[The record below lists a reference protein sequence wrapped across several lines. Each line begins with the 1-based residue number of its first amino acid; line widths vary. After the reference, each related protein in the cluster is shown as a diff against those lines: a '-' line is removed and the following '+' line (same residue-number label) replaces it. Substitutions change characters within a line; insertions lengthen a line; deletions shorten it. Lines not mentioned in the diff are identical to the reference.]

1 MFGRKRMEQQIE
13 DLTAGLRALRERLE
27 VVELRTEP
35 FRVGEDNRIYALAYM
50 PDTRPAI
57 THEKAIKLLMDHC
70 GVQFKKVPECVVLEK
85 KKA

>member
-1 MFGRKRMEQQIE
+1 MEQQIE

-35 FRVGEDNRIYALAYM
+35 FRVGDNPLTYAIAYM
-50 PDTRPAI
+50 DTRPTI